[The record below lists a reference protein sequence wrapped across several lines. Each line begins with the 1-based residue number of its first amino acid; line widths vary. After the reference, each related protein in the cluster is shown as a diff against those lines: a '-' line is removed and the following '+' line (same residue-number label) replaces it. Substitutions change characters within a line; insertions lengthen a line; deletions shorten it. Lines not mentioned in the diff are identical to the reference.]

1 MPDISET
8 KTLPSGR
15 NSNAHGESKLPSL
28 SISNGRSIAL
38 EAALSRARI
47 KPVRIT
53 YSFREDAFMVDAFMV
68 DGYLIYDVVPLNYG

>member
-1 MPDISET
+1 MPGISET

-38 EAALSRARI
+38 EAALSRARV

-53 YSFREDAFMVDAFMV
+53 YSFREDTFMV
-68 DGYLIYDVVPLNYG
+68 DGYLIYDVVSLNYG

>member
-1 MPDISET
+1 LPDISET

-38 EAALSRARI
+38 GAVLSSARV

-53 YSFREDAFMVDAFMV
+53 YSFREDAFMVD
-68 DGYLIYDVVPLNYG
+68 GYLIYDVVPSNHG

>member
-1 MPDISET
+1 MY
-8 KTLPSGR
+8 KRQGR

-28 SISNGRSIAL
+28 FISNGRSIAL
-38 EAALSRARI
+38 EAALNRARV

-53 YSFREDAFMVDAFMV
+53 YSFREDAFMV